1 MTDFKEKLSKEGYN
15 VSQTIIYNGN
25 VYTEHGK
32 IEQGYIHICDGKIKK
47 VGQGDFVQQL
57 DVNERQHVE
66 MIDAKGHHILP
77 GFIDIHIHGGYG
89 EDAMDASFKGL
100 QHLSQSLL
108 SEGTTSFLATTM
120 TQSTDNITKALSN
133 IANYSQQQSTDDCA
147 EIIGIHLEGPF
158 ISEHKVGAQHPQF
171 VQRPSSEKIRNLQQ
185 TANGLI
191 KIITFAPEVEGALD
205 TLNDLKDEFIFSIG
219 HTIATFDQTNEA
231 VTNGAKHITHLY
243 NAASPFL
250 HREPGVFGAAWLS
263 EQLNTELIV
272 DGVHAHPAAVN
283 IAYRLKGN
291 KHFYLIT
298 DAMRAKGMPDGD
310 YDLGGQNVIVK
321 DNEARLAD
329 GTLAGSILTMN
340 QGLHNLL
347 NYTEAHLEE
356 LWRVTSLNQA
366 IALNIDDSKGSIK
379 ENKDADLVIV
389 NDQIDVITTIK
400 NGKKHN
406 YKPY

>member
-1 MTDFKEKLSKEGYN
+1 MTDFKEKFGKEGYK

-25 VYTEHGK
+25 VYTEDGK
-32 IEQGYIHICDGKIKK
+32 IEKGYIHICDGKIKK
-47 VGQGDFVQQL
+47 VGQGNILQQF
-57 DVNERQHVE
+57 DDNERRQIDV
-66 MIDAKGHHILP
+66 IDAKGQHILP

-89 EDAMDASFKGL
+89 EDAMDASFDGL
-100 QHLSQSLL
+100 QHLAQSLL

-120 TQSTDNITKALSN
+120 TQSTDNITKALVN
-133 IANYSQQQSTDDCA
+133 IADYCQQQSNDNYA
-147 EIIGIHLEGPF
+147 EIIGVHLEGPF

-171 VQRPSSEKIRNLQQ
+171 VQRPSSDIIRNLQQ

-191 KIITFAPEVEGALD
+191 KIITFAPEVKGAQQ
-205 TLNDLKDEFIFSIG
+205 TLNELNEEFIFSIG
-219 HTIATFDQTNEA
+219 HSIATFDQTNEA
-231 VTNGAKHITHLY
+231 VKNGAQHITHLY

-250 HREPGVFGAAWLS
+250 HREPGIFGAAWLNDK
-263 EQLNTELIV
+263 LNTEVIV
-272 DGVHAHPAAVN
+272 DGIHAHPAAVN

-298 DAMRAKGMPDGD
+298 DAMRAKGMPDGN

-321 DNEARLAD
+321 NNEARLAD

-347 NYTEAHLEE
+347 NYTDASLEE

-366 IALNIDDSKGSIK
+366 IALNIADRKGSIK
-379 ENKDADLVIV
+379 EQKDADLVIV
-389 NDQIDVITTIK
+389 NDQIDVLMTIK
-400 NGKKHN
+400 NGKHYN
-406 YKPY
+406 YKAF